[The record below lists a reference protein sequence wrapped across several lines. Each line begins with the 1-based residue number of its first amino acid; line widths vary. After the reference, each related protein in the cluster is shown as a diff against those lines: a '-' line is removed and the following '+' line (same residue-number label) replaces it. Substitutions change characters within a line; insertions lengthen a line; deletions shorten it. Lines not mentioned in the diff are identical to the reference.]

1 MHYIYTSFYP
11 SPSPVHTPTHMHTIS
26 QPLTSLSLSQSL
38 STLNPPKII
47 SQSASEDVSSKKH
60 HKKHKSST
68 ASNACGRV
76 RVAQF
81 EEKFELWE
89 RTAVWMWAGRL
100 LQTRRAWTEND
111 LLTKALKFPSCKR
124 KTDLFTLTGTE
135 SVRSVYRET
144 WWQVRM
150 VAWYHQRN
158 WFTLIKL
165 ILTLIHTKLIFH
177 SETIAINQPKQAI
190 PPIPN
195 RNSPPIPNHNCP
207 PIPNHNY
214 SLNPNSVSPWAAKYP
229 LLSS

>member
-1 MHYIYTSFYP
+1 MRDIYTCVRLKVLYIPLQKYTTSFDNALHIYLILSFP
-11 SPSPVHTPTHMHTIS
+11 FPHAHTHTYAHNLAT
-26 QPLTSLSLSQSL
+26 PHFPLSLSQSL
-38 STLNPPKII
+38 STPQKSSV
-47 SQSASEDVSSKKH
+47 SQPVKTSAAKNTTKKR
-60 HKKHKSST
+60 KSST

-81 EEKFELWE
+81 EEKFVLWE

-111 LLTKALKFPSCKR
+111 TLTKALKFPSCKR

-144 WWQVRM
+144 RWQVQM

-165 ILTLIHTKLIFH
+165 ILTLIHTKLI
-177 SETIAINQPKQAI
+177 
-190 PPIPN
+190 
-195 RNSPPIPNHNCP
+195 
-207 PIPNHNY
+207 
-214 SLNPNSVSPWAAKYP
+214 
-229 LLSS
+229 